1 MAHYH
6 PIGRCRDERQCSGT
20 GLQGAGQAQGPAASS
35 GPVMLQDQGTFFA
48 DEDARDLRLTKK
60 ALGSRSGAVVLLLV
74 VAVLAVGCA
83 SNAPQDTLRPA
94 GTNANKELGLYQLV
108 FWVAVVVFVLVQGL
122 VIVAI
127 VRFRRRDGDD
137 EKEPV
142 QVHGNTRLELGW
154 TIAPALIL
162 LVLAIPSI
170 ATIFELARVPKGHP
184 LDVTIVGHQFWWEYR
199 YTDADTGFNTA
210 NELHIPTGRSVRITE
225 NGKLGNADVIHSWWV
240 PKLSGK
246 TDNIPGRIN
255 KLTLRT
261 DKPGTYLGQ
270 CAEFCGLSH
279 ANMRLRVIAE
289 KPADFARWVTAQKQP
304 GAPKQSDDSPA
315 GQGRLL
321 FEAKGC
327 SGCHTVT
334 GLSRGKVGPNLTH
347 VYSRETFAGGMF
359 EMNAD
364 NLRRWLHNPPGEKP
378 GARMPNL
385 NLAPQEITQ
394 LIAYLQTLE

>member
-1 MAHYH
+1 M
-6 PIGRCRDERQCSGT
+6 
-20 GLQGAGQAQGPAASS
+20 
-35 GPVMLQDQGTFFA
+35 
-48 DEDARDLRLTKK
+48 RLTKQ
-60 ALGSRSGAVVLLLV
+60 ALGSRSGARVLLLLLV
-74 VAVLAVGCA
+74 VAALAVGCA

-94 GTNANKELGLYQLV
+94 GRNANEELGLYQLV

-122 VIVAI
+122 VIAAI

-137 EKEPV
+137 GKEPV
-142 QVHGNTRLELGW
+142 QVHGNTRLELSW

-162 LVLAIPSI
+162 LVLAIPSV
-170 ATIFELARVPKGHP
+170 ATIFKLARVPKDHP
-184 LDVTIVGHQFWWEYR
+184 LNVTIVGHQFWWEYR
-199 YTDADTGFNTA
+199 YTDADTKFTTA
-210 NELHIPTGRSVRITE
+210 NELHIPTGRSIRIVE
-225 NGKLGNADVIHSWWV
+225 NGTLGNADVIHSWWV

-246 TDNIPGRIN
+246 TDNIPGRVN
-255 KLTLRT
+255 KLTLET

-289 KPADFARWVTAQKQP
+289 RPADFARWVAAQKQP
-304 GAPKQSDDSPA
+304 EPLKPDEASPA

-347 VYSRETFAGGMF
+347 VYSRETFAGGIF
-359 EMNAD
+359 EMNTD
-364 NLRRWLHNPPGEKP
+364 SLRRWLRDPPGEKP
-378 GARMPNL
+378 GSRMPNL

-394 LIAYLQTLE
+394 LIAYLQTLK

>member
-1 MAHYH
+1 
-6 PIGRCRDERQCSGT
+6 
-20 GLQGAGQAQGPAASS
+20 
-35 GPVMLQDQGTFFA
+35 MLQDQGTFFA

-60 ALGSRSGAVVLLLV
+60 ARCSRSGALALLLV
-74 VAVLAVGCA
+74 LAVLAVGCA
-83 SNAPQDTLRPA
+83 SNAPQDTLHPA

-170 ATIFELARVPKGHP
+170 ATIFELARTPKDNP

-199 YTDADTGFNTA
+199 YTDADTKFNTA
-210 NELHIPTGRSVRITE
+210 NELHIPTGRSVRIVE

-255 KLTLRT
+255 KLTLKT

-289 KPADFARWVTAQKQP
+289 TPAAFARWVTAQKQP
-304 GAPKQSDDSPA
+304 GPPKPSDESPA

-347 VYSRETFAGGMF
+347 VYGRETFAGGLF
-359 EMNAD
+359 DMNTD
-364 NLRRWLHNPPGEKP
+364 NLLRWLHNPPGEKP

>member
-1 MAHYH
+1 M
-6 PIGRCRDERQCSGT
+6 
-20 GLQGAGQAQGPAASS
+20 
-35 GPVMLQDQGTFFA
+35 
-48 DEDARDLRLTKK
+48 RLTKK
-60 ALGSRSGAVVLLLV
+60 ALGGLLLV
-74 VAVLAVGCA
+74 LVMVVVAGCA
-83 SNAPQDTLRPA
+83 SNAPQDTLDPA
-94 GTNANKELGLYQLV
+94 GPNANRELGLYQLV

-122 VIVAI
+122 VIIAI

-137 EKEPV
+137 GKEPV

-162 LVLAIPSI
+162 VVLAVPSV
-170 ATIFELARVPKGHP
+170 ATIFSLARAPKDKP
-184 LDVTIVGHQFWWEYR
+184 LNVTIVGRQFWWQYH
-199 YTDADTGFNTA
+199 YTDRDTDFYTA
-210 NELHIPTGRSVRITE
+210 NELHIPVGRSVRITE
-225 NGKLGNADVIHSWWV
+225 NGTLGNADVIHSWWV

-255 KLTLRT
+255 KLTIKA

-289 KPADFARWVTAQKQP
+289 APADFQRWVAAQRKP
-304 GAPKQSDDSPA
+304 GPPAPSDESTE

-321 FEAKGC
+321 FAAKGC

-334 GLSRGKVGPNLTH
+334 GYSRGKVGPDLTH
-347 VYSRETFAGGMF
+347 VYSRQTFAGGIF
-359 EMNAD
+359 DMNAT

-385 NLAPQEITQ
+385 NLTPTEITQ

>member
-1 MAHYH
+1 
-6 PIGRCRDERQCSGT
+6 
-20 GLQGAGQAQGPAASS
+20 
-35 GPVMLQDQGTFFA
+35 
-48 DEDARDLRLTKK
+48 LRLTKR
-60 ALGSRSGAVVLLLV
+60 ALGRRSGALVLLLI

-83 SNAPQDTLRPA
+83 SNAPQDTLHPA
-94 GTNANKELGLYQLV
+94 GPNAKEELGLFRLV

-137 EKEPV
+137 AKEPV

-154 TIAPALIL
+154 TIVPALIL
-162 LVLAIPSI
+162 LVLAIPSV
-170 ATIFELARVPKGHP
+170 ATIFKLARAPKDDP
-184 LDVTIVGHQFWWEYR
+184 LNVTIVARQFWWEYR
-199 YTDADTGFNTA
+199 YTDKDTGFNTA
-210 NELHIPTGRSVRITE
+210 NELHVPTGRSVRIIE
-225 NGKLGNADVIHSWWV
+225 NGTLGNADVIHSWWV

-255 KLTLRT
+255 KVTLKADR
-261 DKPGTYLGQ
+261 PGTYLGQ

-289 KPADFARWVTAQKQP
+289 RPADFARWVAAQKQP
-304 GAPKQSDDSPA
+304 APSKPSEDSPA
-315 GQGRLL
+315 GQGLAL
-321 FEAKGC
+321 FGAKGC

-334 GLSRGKVGPNLTH
+334 GYSRGKVGPDLTH
-347 VYSRETFAGGMF
+347 VYSRQTFAGGMF

-385 NLAPQEITQ
+385 NLSPQEITQ